1 MAEKFGGTKLN
12 SKLQTGHSSGDKIN
26 LESDKAFLD
35 RNHVV
40 PLMRELLEN
49 LYTHQPEKPLD
60 YIYT

>member
-1 MAEKFGGTKLN
+1 MAEKLGGPKLN
-12 SKLQTGHSSGDKIN
+12 SKLTGHPSGDKIN

-35 RNHVV
+35 RNQVV

-49 LYTHQPEKPLD
+49 LYTHQPEKPLN